1 MTLRLLPIRSCLHS
15 TAWLP
20 GGVPSAG
27 LTHGKGCS
35 AEVWS
40 QNTMGST
47 VLCELYS
54 MDFYKELFYFV
65 LAWSSLQ

>member
-1 MTLRLLPIRSCLHS
+1 
-15 TAWLP
+15 
-20 GGVPSAG
+20 
-27 LTHGKGCS
+27 
-35 AEVWS
+35 
-40 QNTMGST
+40 MGST